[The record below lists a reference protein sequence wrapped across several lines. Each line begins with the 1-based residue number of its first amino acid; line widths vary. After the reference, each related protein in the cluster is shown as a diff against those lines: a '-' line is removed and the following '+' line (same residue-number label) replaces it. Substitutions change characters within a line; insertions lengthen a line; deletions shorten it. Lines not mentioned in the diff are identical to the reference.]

1 MSKRLDPGVDDF
13 DGLASPGSLAW
24 AIVGVA
30 AGTALALVVLPD
42 VAPALLGSLS
52 APQPR
57 SWWYLSRASGLV
69 SYALVAAS
77 MLLGLLLSTRFA
89 RTWPGNAATFALH
102 EHASILGLA
111 FALLHALVLLG
122 DSNTPFTLLEV
133 LLPFG
138 AAYRPSALGMG
149 QLALYGM
156 ALLAGTFYVR
166 RWLGQRAWR
175 LIHFTSFV
183 VFALALLHGLASGT
197 DRLAMLLGMVPAVLV
212 LVLAIY
218 RGLARWFGEVPRDVR
233 SLRPIAEPARR
244 CGAGGDVR

>member
-1 MSKRLDPGVDDF
+1 MTRRLAPGVDDF

-24 AIVGVA
+24 AIGGVA
-30 AGTALALVVLPD
+30 AGTALALAVLPD
-42 VAPALLGSLS
+42 VAPAVVASVS

-69 SYALVAAS
+69 SYALVAVS

-89 RTWPGNAATFALH
+89 KTWPGNAVAFALH

-122 DSNTPFTLLEV
+122 DHDTPFTLLEV

-149 QLALYGM
+149 QLAFYGM

-166 RWLGQRAWR
+166 RLLGQRAWR
-175 LIHFTSFV
+175 LIHFASFV
-183 VFALALLHGLASGT
+183 VFALALLHGLASAT
-197 DRLAMLLGMVPAVLV
+197 DRLEMLLGVVPAVLV
-212 LVLAIY
+212 VILAIY
-218 RGLARWFGEVPRDVR
+218 RGLARSLGEVPRDVH
-233 SLRPIAEPARR
+233 SLRPLANPTRR
-244 CGAGGDVR
+244 